1 MLISSCYRLLDL
13 ITFYTPVGKELR
25 AWTLK
30 KGGTIYE
37 AAGLIHTDIQKG
49 FIKADVVPLDDFLKL
64 GGLHGARDAGAVLTE
79 GREFVM
85 RDNDV
90 LVIHFR

>member
-1 MLISSCYRLLDL
+1 L

-30 KGGTIYE
+30 KGGTIFE

-49 FIKADVVPLDDFLKL
+49 FIKADVITLDAFLRYS
-64 GGLHGARDAGAVLTE
+64 GLHGARDAGAILIE
-79 GREFVM
+79 GRDFVL
-85 RDNDV
+85 RDHDIM
-90 LVIHFR
+90 VIHFR